1 MKLAVVKYNAGNIES
16 VSNAL
21 LRIGVTPIVSDDPET
36 LRSADKII
44 FPGVG
49 EASSAMAYLKQRRL
63 DEVLKDLTQP
73 FFGICFGMQLMCRY
87 SEEGDTPCLG
97 IFDVDVKKFPPEDK
111 VPHIGWNTIS
121 QYKSP
126 LLANVGNDEYMYF
139 VHSYYAE
146 VCSDTSAVCEY
157 IVPFSA
163 GLQKDNFHA
172 FQFHP
177 EKSGDI
183 GEKIIKNFIEL

>member
-73 FFGICFGMQLMCRY
+73 FLGICFGMQLMCRY